1 MSKKKKAPW
10 FKIYASSRSGLEA
23 IDSAKLGDALKA
35 TLQYFDTG
43 GDPAI
48 AAGITD
54 EVTRIAFNFLRSGA
68 DESLKDFADRI
79 ADGRRGADARKE
91 KAQQTETE
99 QRLFEQYG
107 GDEPTPAAP
116 TSFKAG

>member
-1 MSKKKKAPW
+1 MSKEKKAPW
-10 FKIYASSRSGLEA
+10 FKIYANNRSGLEA

-35 TLQYFDTG
+35 TMKYFDTG

-48 AAGITD
+48 AAGIQD
-54 EVTRIAFNFLRSGA
+54 EVTRIAFNFLRAGA

-79 ADGRRGADARKE
+79 ADGRRGAAARKE
-91 KAQQTETE
+91 KAQQAETE

-107 GDEPTPAAP
+107 GQESEPSAP
-116 TSFKAG
+116 TAFKAG